1 MRNPLTVSRFIASG
15 LALLLSACGAKTG
28 LSAPDMGPD
37 FGVDMGPDM
46 GPPPPPPPICVE
58 LPRDVETV
66 DADFELPVAL
76 AVVDVFFLLDATASM
91 LDEIDTI
98 RNRLRDRVVPGVRE
112 AIPDAAFG
120 VALFGEF
127 PVDEHGPESVRPFE
141 MRRTITTD
149 VIQVET
155 ALEGLPSWGNFDEP
169 EAATEGLYQ
178 VATGEGLAPWIDRTA
193 GCPRGGEGGACFR
206 STSLPVILLITD
218 APMQNG
224 PRGVPP
230 VSTYDF
236 PGPHTYVEALEAL
249 DRIGVL
255 VIGLWATDFGSM
267 SPAQHLR
274 RVSTDTGA
282 VDGDQP
288 LARSIGGG
296 GGGVGDGIVSA
307 ITRLAEG
314 TPLDVDALVE
324 DVRGDTIDARDLVLA
339 VEPLRAMPADGVER
353 IEDGVFV
360 GTRPGTR
367 VTFRVRLDPD
377 AVPES
382 AETLRIP
389 ARVVFRAFGRSRLG
403 TQDVVFLIPGTDG
416 SSCDDEP

>member
-1 MRNPLTVSRFIASG
+1 MRRPLIRCGPIFLVL
-15 LALLLSACGAKTG
+15 LALGCGAKTG
-28 LSAPDMGPD
+28 LDAPDLGPD
-37 FGVDMGPDM
+37 LGVDLGPDL
-46 GPPPPPPPICVE
+46 GPPPPPPPVCVE
-58 LPRDVETV
+58 VPRDVETV
-66 DADFELPVAL
+66 EATFELPVAL

-98 RNRLRDRVVPGVRE
+98 RNRLRNRVVPGVRE

-127 PVDEHGPESVRPFE
+127 PVEPHGPSDVRPFE

-155 ALEGLPSWGNFDEP
+155 ALEGLPSWGNFDVP

-178 VATGEGLAPWIDRTA
+178 VATGEGLPPWIDRTA

-224 PRGVPP
+224 PPGVEPDDG
-230 VSTYDF
+230 YDF
-236 PGPHTYVEALEAL
+236 EGPHSYAEALEAL

-255 VIGLWATDFGSM
+255 VIGLWAEDFM
-267 SPAQHLR
+267 AVSPAGHLR
-274 RVSTDTGA
+274 RVSRDTGA
-282 VDGDQP
+282 VDGDEP

-296 GGGVGDGIVSA
+296 GGGVGEGIVSA

-324 DVRGDTIDARDLVLA
+324 DVRGDEFDARELVVA
-339 VEPLRAMPADGVER
+339 VEPDSADPPDGVER
-353 IEDGVFV
+353 IEGGVFV

-367 VTFRVRLDPD
+367 VTFRVRLDPS
-377 AVPES
+377 AVPER

-403 TQDVVFLIPGTDG
+403 TQDVILLIPGTDG
-416 SSCDDEP
+416 ASCDDEG

>member
-1 MRNPLTVSRFIASG
+1 MRRLLTRLSSIA
-15 LALLLSACGAKTG
+15 LAFVALGCGAKTG
-28 LSAPDMGPD
+28 LSAPDLGPD
-37 FGVDMGPDM
+37 LGVDMGPDM
-46 GPPPPPPPICVE
+46 GPPPPPPPVCVE
-58 LPRDVETV
+58 VPRDAETV
-66 DADFELPVAL
+66 EASFELPVAL

-98 RNRLRDRVVPGVRE
+98 RNRLRDRVVPGVRA

-127 PVDEHGPESVRPFE
+127 PEEPHGPSDVRPFE
-141 MRRTITTD
+141 ARRTVTTD

-178 VATGEGLAPWIDRTA
+178 VATGEGLSPWIDRTA

-218 APMQNG
+218 APMNNG
-224 PRGVPP
+224 PRGVEP

-236 PGPHTYVEALEAL
+236 DGPHSYAEALEAL
-249 DRIGVL
+249 DRLGVL

-267 SPAQHLR
+267 SPADHLR
-274 RVSTDTGA
+274 RVSRDTGA
-282 VDGDQP
+282 LDEDGQP
-288 LARSIGGG
+288 LARSIGSS
-296 GGGVGDGIVSA
+296 GGGVGEGIVSA

-314 TPLDVDALVE
+314 TPLDVDAVVE
-324 DVRGDTIDARDLVLA
+324 DVRGDEFDARDLVIA
-339 VEPLRAMPADGVER
+339 VEPESADPADGVER
-353 IEDGVFV
+353 IEGGVFV
-360 GTRPGTR
+360 GTSPGTR
-367 VTFRVRLDPD
+367 VTFRVRIDPSV
-377 AVPES
+377 VPER

-403 TQDVVFLIPGTDG
+403 VQDVILLVPGTDG
-416 SSCDDEP
+416 GSCEGEL